1 MARNLSSSLQSK
13 LATQQLVVADLLEL
27 HLDTPVYLTNAS
39 IDINYDSATAPDAG
53 INTYTAQGQFIGFG
67 NVSETAD
74 IRVGSIDISFTAVD
88 LTTIALVTNNE
99 YIDRRIVIYR
109 AILDNNNNLNTQ
121 NVFQYFDGRIT
132 TFSIQET
139 EKTATLT
146 IQCATQFA
154 DFEKQA
160 GRTTNV
166 ASQQIFFPND
176 KGMEFSAGIVKD
188 IKWGRA

>member
-1 MARNLSSSLQSK
+1 MARNLSSSLQTK
-13 LATQQLVVADLLEL
+13 LGTQQLVVADLLEL

-39 IDINYDSATAPDAG
+39 IDINYDSATAPDSG

-139 EKTATLT
+139 ENTATLT